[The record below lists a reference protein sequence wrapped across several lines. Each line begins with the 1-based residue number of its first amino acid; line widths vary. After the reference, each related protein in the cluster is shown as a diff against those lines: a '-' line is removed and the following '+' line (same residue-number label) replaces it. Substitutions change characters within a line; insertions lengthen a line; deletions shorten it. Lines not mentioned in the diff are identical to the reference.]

1 MAEWFSQL
9 AAGFMSWWTGFQ
21 LEFYQNFIQD
31 DRYMWLIDGI
41 GVTLKVSVLSAL
53 LGVVIGLLAA
63 IAILSNSRFLRTIA
77 RWYTDFIRGTPTV
90 IQLLIMYFVIFGSSR
105 LDQWII
111 ASFAFAIN
119 SGAYV
124 TEIIRAGILSV
135 DHGQMEAGRSLGLS
149 KAQTMTRIIIPQAVK
164 NILPA
169 LVNEFIVLIKETAI
183 VGYIGLSDLTKAADF
198 IRSRTYSAF
207 MPLVGTAIIYFLIIK
222 ILTKLF
228 GLLERR
234 MRKSDIR

>member
-1 MAEWFSQL
+1 
-9 AAGFMSWWTGFQ
+9 MSWWTGFQ